1 MIKKILILSL
11 FLVLPGLMCGAPP
24 KNEIAFKRLS
34 KEEPSNQAVL
44 IFTVK
49 VENSKYPISGGAVYF
64 SRGAVVYSCPM
75 TWYTPKRDPV
85 TKLYSGEM
93 TYYYLTAPGETD
105 IALIDVETKN
115 GSYTTWVSFPLHG
128 RFNMD
133 AGSVNYLGEI
143 DVDLSASSSVIQQN
157 ETSLSTVSSKF
168 KNDFP
173 AISGA
178 SKGITIAGLSPSI
191 PLKPTADIFVDD
203 FSKGSSAWQMT
214 TDNLHHVTFSDGAL
228 VLDNQGADSSV
239 VLKSM
244 AFPGSFEVE
253 ASCSWISGENNK
265 GYGVIIGNDPVNCLK
280 FTITSGGYFSIFR
293 WLPKK
298 ELKWIA
304 QDVVGWTKSDLVHT
318 GSGEKNVLRVQK
330 TEWDM
335 HTVGMIAFYIND
347 KLAARNV
354 YYVSPPTIGSGTQF
368 KKEGVVGMFSYGK
381 QVVAWDEFRVS
392 GL

>member
-1 MIKKILILSL
+1 MNL
-11 FLVLPGLMCGAPP
+11 FLVLPGIMFCVPP
-24 KNEIAFKRLS
+24 KNEAAFKKLA
-34 KEEPSNQAVL
+34 KDEPSDQAVL
-44 IFTVK
+44 VFTVK
-49 VENSKYPISGGAVYF
+49 VENSKFPISGGAVYF
-64 SRGAVVYSCPM
+64 SRDAVVYSCPM

-93 TYYYLTAPGETD
+93 TYYYLTAPGEAD

-128 RFNMD
+128 LFNMD

-143 DVDLSASSSVIQQN
+143 DVDLSVSSSTIQQN
-157 ETSLSTVSSKF
+157 ETSIGSVSAEF
-168 KNDFP
+168 KNDYP
-173 AISGA
+173 AISKA
-178 SKGITIAGLSPSI
+178 SKGIAFVNLSPSI
-191 PLKPTADIFVDD
+191 PLKPAGEIFADD

-228 VLDNQGADSSV
+228 VIDNQGTDSSM
-239 VLKSM
+239 VLKST
-244 AFPGSFEVE
+244 AFPGSFEVQA
-253 ASCSWISGENNK
+253 ASTWISGENNK
-265 GYGVIIGNDPVNCLK
+265 GYGVIVGNDPVNCLK

-304 QDVVGWTKSDLVHT
+304 QDVVGWTKTDLVHT

-330 TEWDM
+330 TEWEL

>member
-1 MIKKILILSL
+1 MIKKMILLNL
-11 FLVLPGLMCGAPP
+11 LLVQIGMIFGAPP
-24 KNEIAFKRLS
+24 KNETAFKRLS
-34 KEEPSNQAVL
+34 KDEPSDQAVL

-64 SRGAVVYSCPM
+64 SRDAAVYSCPM
-75 TWYTPKRDPV
+75 TWYTPKRDAV

-93 TYYYLTAPGETD
+93 TYYYLTAPGQAD

-115 GSYTTWVSFPLHG
+115 GSYTTWVSFPLRG
-128 RFNMD
+128 QFNMD
-133 AGSVNYLGEI
+133 AGSVNYVGEI
-143 DVDLSASSSVIQQN
+143 EVDLSASASAIQQN
-157 ETSLSTVSSKF
+157 ESTFSEVTSKF

-178 SKGITIAGLSPSI
+178 SKGIAFVNLSPSI
-191 PLKPTADIFVDD
+191 PLKPAGEIFADD
-203 FSKGSSAWQMT
+203 FSKSSSSWQIT

-239 VLKSM
+239 VLKSTI
-244 AFPGSFEVE
+244 FPGSFEVE
-253 ASCSWISGENNK
+253 AACSWISGESNK

-318 GSGEKNVLRVQK
+318 GPGEKNVLRVQK
-330 TEWDM
+330 TEWEM

-347 KLAARNV
+347 NLAARNV

-381 QVVAWDEFRVS
+381 QVIAWDDFKVS